1 MSGLDLYEKTVDDNY
16 SRLAPVSQPE
26 ASAWDGFAR
35 GTALYT
41 MRGFAAAASG
51 IDLLGSV
58 GPTAQD
64 WITGGTEARDRYFK
78 EHEEYWGKSVDY
90 WTPAPGEVGAAG
102 QIAGSMLS
110 TLPMVIAN
118 PALAVTT
125 TQTSVAEDL
134 VKKGVDP
141 AKAQAVGA
149 TQALGLGI
157 GIYMPILGNNL
168 WQRLL
173 VGGAGFNVVQGAV
186 TRGVSQAILQGTP
199 AAEDFHMLNAQ
210 DLTLDALL
218 GMAFGGFAHISP
230 AMRAQ
235 GKEFWDRVDQWR
247 SNLKPEEID
256 ALATLRQAQHA
267 NVDSLPGRPVA
278 AGDIDAHV
286 ERLRTA
292 VEQLSRDEPVNVTDM
307 PKANVTPDEAR
318 MTEAVVQA
326 KELTDGAESARRE
339 EGLPKPDQV
348 DKALAKPSEEPAPL
362 VKPIAVKPGAKPEK
376 ADPLSIEADRVA
388 TQHPDMLVHLGQDAS
403 GNPITTKLGDFLSRE
418 REAAKQAAD
427 DSNLFAVAAECL
439 MGNM

>member
-1 MSGLDLYEKTVDDNY
+1 MSGLDLYEKTVDENY
-16 SRLAPVSQPE
+16 SRLAPVAQPE

-51 IDLLGSV
+51 VDLLGSV

-64 WITGGTEARDRYFK
+64 WITGGTEARDKYFK
-78 EHEEYWGKSVDY
+78 EHEEYWGKAVDY
-90 WTPAPGEVGAAG
+90 WTPAAGEVGAAG
-102 QIAGSMLS
+102 QIAGSLLS
-110 TLPMVIAN
+110 TLPMVLAS

-141 AKAQAVGA
+141 IKAQAVGA
-149 TQALGLGI
+149 TQALGLGV

-173 VGGAGFNVVQGAV
+173 IGGAGFNVVQGAV

-199 AAEDFHMLNAQ
+199 AAEDFHMLNPQ

-218 GMAFGGFAHISP
+218 GMAFGGMAHISP
-230 AMRAQ
+230 GMRAQ

-247 SNLKPEEID
+247 AGLRPEQID

-267 NVDSLPGRPVA
+267 NIDSLPGRPVE
-278 AGDIDAHV
+278 AGDINAHV

-292 VEQLSRDEPVNVTDM
+292 VEQLARDKPVNVTDM
-307 PKANVTPDEAR
+307 PKANVTPDEVR
-318 MTEAVVQA
+318 MTEAQAQA
-326 KELTDGAESARRE
+326 KELTAEANRARAE
-339 EGLPKPDQV
+339 EGLPKQD
-348 DKALAKPSEEPAPL
+348 DINKALAKAVPAPEI
-362 VKPIAVKPGAKPEK
+362 KPVAVKPGAKPEK
-376 ADPLSIEADRVA
+376 TDPLSLEADRVA
-388 TQHPDMLVHLGQDAS
+388 TQHPDMLMHVGQDAN
-403 GNPITTKLGDFLSRE
+403 GNPVTAKLGDFLRRE
-418 REAAKQAAD
+418 RDAAKQATD
-427 DSNLFAVAAECL
+427 DSNLFTVAAECL
-439 MGNM
+439 MGNT